1 MIPRETIDKIF
12 TSARVEE
19 VVGDFVNLKK
29 RGTNYMGLCPFH
41 NEKTPSF
48 TVSPAKGIYK
58 CFGCGRGGNVVNFV
72 MEHEQ
77 MDYVNALKYLAKK
90 YKIEIVEEERTSE
103 QQEQDNERESLMI
116 VSSFAQRFFSEQ
128 LQTDTGKA
136 IALSYL
142 EERGFSPQTIEKFQL
157 GYSPEN
163 SKAFMTAALQAGYK
177 LRYLLLA
184 GLVRSSED
192 EAVLAQPGAEPD
204 PNKCY
209 DRFAGRVMFPVHNV
223 SGRVIAF
230 GGRTMRKDKNVAKYV
245 NSPETVLYHK
255 SNVLYGLHLARRAI
269 TAEDICYLVEGY
281 ADVISM
287 HQSGVENVVAS
298 SGTSLTIDQLRLIR
312 RYTPN
317 LTILYDGDA
326 AGVKASERGFNLA
339 LKEGLNVKIVT
350 LPAEDDPDTFAR
362 KHTPEELKEYLQANA
377 VDFIV
382 YKTRA
387 LSKEAEHDPIKKASL
402 IKEIVSTIAVIP
414 ERITR
419 SVYVKEC
426 ARLMQMDENILWEE
440 MRTSRQNVINEDT
453 NRPVPAQEVIVNKLT
468 APAQSNGVSTLTTEP
483 QEREIIR
490 VLIKYGSEECVFTFD
505 SEDGAEPTKISL
517 KIADF
522 IIQSLREDNYVFVNE
537 VYKKMFD
544 ECSAFIDKGEPIT
557 ENHFIRHEDSAIN
570 SMAMKLFADAYSLSD
585 WKTRKN
591 VDVQTEKDDLSKMA
605 MQVVYSLKARMI
617 DMMDRDIQE
626 SMKHPLSD
634 EELLA
639 LIERKQRLI
648 TAKRMFKEKLGQVM

>member
-1 MIPRETIDKIF
+1 MIPRETIDRIF
-12 TSARVEE
+12 TTARVEE

-29 RGTNYMGLCPFH
+29 RGANYMGLCPFH

-77 MDYVNALKYLAKK
+77 TDYVNALKYLARK

-128 LQTDTGKA
+128 LQTETGKA
-136 IALSYL
+136 IGLSYL

-163 SKAFMTAALQAGYK
+163 SKAFLNAALQAGFK
-177 LRYLLLA
+177 LKYLISA

-192 EAVLAQPGAEPD
+192 ETVLAQGGEPNPD
-204 PNKCY
+204 KCY
-209 DRFAGRVMFPVHNV
+209 DRFAGRVMFPVHNI

-245 NSPETVLYHK
+245 NSPETLLYHK
-255 SNVLYGLHLARRAI
+255 SNVLYGLNLARRAI

-287 HQSGVENVVAS
+287 YQSGVENVVAS
-298 SGTSLTIDQLRLIR
+298 SGTSLTVDQLRLLR

-317 LTILYDGDA
+317 ITILYDGDA

-339 LKEGLNVKIVT
+339 LKEGMNVKIVT

-362 KHTPEELKEYLQANA
+362 KHTSEELKDYLQTKA

-382 YKTRA
+382 YKTRT
-387 LSKEAEHDPIKKASL
+387 LTQEAEHDPIKKAAL

-419 SVYVKEC
+419 SLYVKEC
-426 ARLMQMDENILWEE
+426 SRIMQLEEDVLWSE
-440 MRTSRQNVINEDT
+440 MRVNRQKLVDDNN
-453 NRPVPAQEVIVNKLT
+453 NKPFVPEVDRIK
-468 APAQSNGVSTLTTEP
+468 PAVPKANYDAFSSEP
-483 QEREIIR
+483 QERAVIR
-490 VLIKYGSEECVFTFD
+490 MLIKFGNEEGIFIIDT
-505 SEDGAEPTKISL
+505 EEGPTKITM

-522 IIQSLREDNYVFVNE
+522 IIQSMKEDEFVFENE
-537 VYKKMFD
+537 IYRRMYED
-544 ECSAFIDKGEPIT
+544 CCAFADKEFPIN
-557 ENHFIRHEDSAIN
+557 EDYFLRHEDSAISQM
-570 SMAMKLFADAYSLSD
+570 SMELLMESYTLSN
-585 WKTRKN
+585 WKGAKN
-591 VDVQTEKDDLSKMA
+591 VDVKTERNDIGRAA
-605 MQVVYSLKARMI
+605 MQEMDALKSKKIER
-617 DMMDRDIQE
+617 MDRDIKE
-626 SMKHPLSD
+626 RIKNALTE
-634 EELLA
+634 EELKEA
-639 LIERKQRLI
+639 LEGKQRLDSAKV
-648 TAKRMFKEKLGQVM
+648 TFKKRMGRVF

>member
-1 MIPRETIDKIF
+1 MIPRETIDQIF
-12 TSARVEE
+12 TTSRVEE

-29 RGTNYMGLCPFH
+29 RGANYMGLCPFH

-77 MDYVNALKYLAKK
+77 MDYVNALKYLARK

-116 VSSFAQRFFSEQ
+116 VTSFAQKFFSEQ
-128 LQTDTGKA
+128 LQTETGKA
-136 IALSYL
+136 IGLSYL
-142 EERGFSPQTIEKFQL
+142 EERGFSPSTIEKFQL

-163 SKAFMTAALQAGYK
+163 SKTFLQAALKAGYK

-184 GLVRSSED
+184 GLVRSSDD
-192 EAVLAQPGAEPD
+192 ETVLAQGEPNPD
-204 PNKCY
+204 HCY

-230 GGRTMRKDKNVAKYV
+230 GGRTLRKDKNVAKYV
-245 NSPETVLYHK
+245 NSPETPLYHK
-255 SNVLYGLHLARRAI
+255 SNVLYGLHVARKAI

-281 ADVISM
+281 ADVISL
-287 HQSGVENVVAS
+287 HQSGIENVVAS
-298 SGTSLTIDQLRLIR
+298 SGTSLTIEQLRLIR

-326 AGVKASERGFNLA
+326 AGVKATERGFGLA
-339 LKEGLNVKIVT
+339 LKEGMNVKIVT

-362 KHTPEELKEYLQANA
+362 KHSSEELKDYLQTKA

-387 LSKEAEHDPIKKASL
+387 LSDEAAHDPIKKAGL

-426 ARLMQMDENILWEE
+426 ARIMQLEEDVLWSE
-440 MRTSRQNVINEDT
+440 MKVNRQKLVDDHV
-453 NRPVPAQEVIVNKLT
+453 NRPPVQHTTNIPAKPAQ
-468 APAQSNGVSTLTTEP
+468 APINYVFSSEP
-483 QEREIIR
+483 QEKEVIR
-490 VLIKYGSEECVFTFD
+490 ILIKYGNEEGVFIG
-505 SEDGAEPTKISL
+505 EAEEGEEPAKVKM

-522 IIQSLREDNYVFVNE
+522 IIQSMRADDFAFDNDLYRRMYDDCCAFYDKELPINEDYFL
-537 VYKKMFD
+537 
-544 ECSAFIDKGEPIT
+544 
-557 ENHFIRHEDSAIN
+557 RHEDSVI
-570 SMAMKLFADAYSLSD
+570 SHMAMTFGTDQYTVSD
-585 WKTRKN
+585 WSRRN
-591 VDVQTEKDDLSKMA
+591 VDIERENDDIGRTAEMA
-605 MQVVYSLKARMI
+605 IYGLKSRKIEIMI
-617 DMMDRDIQE
+617 RDLQE
-626 SMKHPLSD
+626 SMKQVLST
-634 EELLA
+634 EELNS
-639 LIERKQRLI
+639 IMERRLKLND
-648 TAKRMFKEKLGQVM
+648 AKSIFKRKLGRVM